1 MVCVV
6 ESNKEIKKR
15 KLRLYRVWIFI
26 ASALKFFKSEVWELI
41 KFQSSL
47 LNIFFHLI
55 SLPLIRLRYAPNTYN
70 TLHQSLVCTL
80 PRPPLMTCAFYAKT
94 VIQNPLCRL
103 MFTLCHCLD
112 RNLLLR
118 IRFAFK
124 ICLRHQ
130 SVTPILDPSLT
141 VTDISSRNG
150 CSYYW

>member
-26 ASALKFFKSEVWELI
+26 SSALFWERSLGTNSSPHSWIFSSISSRSHLFTCTTLWIPTTPYTKVW
-41 KFQSSL
+41 SAHSPPT
-47 LNIFFHLI
+47 
-55 SLPLIRLRYAPNTYN
+55 PL
-70 TLHQSLVCTL
+70 
-80 PRPPLMTCAFYAKT
+80 PPLMTCHFYTKT
-94 VIQNPLCRL
+94 ATQNPLCRL
-103 MFTLCHCLD
+103 MFTLCHCLV
-112 RNLLLR
+112 RNLLR

-130 SVTPILDPSLT
+130 SVTPILDPSLA

>member
-26 ASALKFFKSEVWELI
+26 SSALFWERSLGTN
-41 KFQSSL
+41 SSPHN

-55 SLPLIRLRYAPNTYN
+55 SLPLIRLRYAPNAYN

-80 PRPPLMTCAFYAKT
+80 PRPPLMTCAFYTKT

>member
-6 ESNKEIKKR
+6 ESNKEIKKGNWGYIGFEF
-15 KLRLYRVWIFI
+15 LFPLH
-26 ASALKFFKSEVWELI
+26 FFESEVWELI
-41 KFQSSL
+41 PVLTTWIFSS
-47 LNIFFHLI
+47 ISSRSHLFACAT
-55 SLPLIRLRYAPNTYN
+55 LRMPTTPYTKVWSA
-70 TLHQSLVCTL
+70 HS
-80 PRPPLMTCAFYAKT
+80 RPPLMTCAFYTKT

-118 IRFAFK
+118 IRYAFK

-150 CSYYW
+150 YSYYW